1 MMEKTVKPEPAIV
14 ANRIQTP
21 DGTILQSFNRH
32 DYKTHKDANGH
43 TYMVDGGCDYLRRN
57 MVDKAPYT
65 ELSVYSDD
73 PHEMVREAM
82 HWGTRGVDGKSPLKY
97 VALKDMTTDHIQ
109 ACLDTQYTMHPHFRL
124 AMMGELAYRKEHSL

>member
-1 MMEKTVKPEPAIV
+1 MEKTVKPEPSIV

-32 DYKTHKDANGH
+32 DYKTHSDENGH

-57 MVDKAPYT
+57 VVNEAPYK

-73 PHEMVREAM
+73 PHEMIRESM
-82 HWGTRGVDGKSPLKY
+82 HWGTRGVNGDQPLKY
-97 VALKDMTTDHIQ
+97 IPLKDMDTDHIQ
-109 ACLDTQYTMHPHFRL
+109 ACLDTQKFMHPHFRV
-124 AMMGELAYRKEHSL
+124 AMQNELKYRKTQ